1 MKSKRWSVI
10 LFLAACGAINYT
22 DRSAFGITA
31 PLFSKELGIGPA
43 ELGLLFGAFSIGYA
57 PFNFVGGWASDRFGA
72 NRVFAVALA
81 LWSVFCAAIA
91 GTFNMMSM
99 LVVRI
104 LFGAAEGPFGSL
116 INKIS
121 NDRFEPEEAA
131 AAVGVGNAGNPVGA
145 AVAGPIVGY
154 IAITYGWRWSFI
166 VFGVLGLVMAIVWIV
181 RMGGWTRA
189 QRIARPAPVLS
200 QPDPARSDAPPLRF
214 YISRAP
220 ILATAFAFFAIN
232 YILYFFLSWFPSY
245 LVTARHLSMASM
257 SITTV
262 IPWVLGIV
270 GMAGGGFLTDYAAQ
284 HMDRFVS
291 RKLMLGG
298 FLALS
303 SLCIAFGGMV
313 DSLTGAVELM
323 SLSVL
328 FMYLSASAP
337 WVIIQDLVE
346 PERVGAVSGFNH
358 MLANLGGLAG
368 PVITGF
374 IISAT
379 GSYTSAFVLAGV
391 IGVVAALGVAIILP
405 RSMAAARDMHW
416 VAGGLHA

>member
-1 MKSKRWSVI
+1 MKSKRWNVI

-43 ELGLLFGAFSIGYA
+43 ELGILFSAFSFAYA
-57 PFNFVGGWASDRFGA
+57 PFNFIGGWASDRFGP
-72 NRVFAVALA
+72 NRVFATALA
-81 LWSVFCAAIA
+81 MWSVFCASIA
-91 GTFNMMSM
+91 GAFNVASM
-99 LVVRI
+99 LIVRL
-104 LFGAAEGPFGSL
+104 LFGAAEGPFGAL
-116 INKIS
+116 INKIT
-121 NDRFEPEEAA
+121 NDRFETKEAA
-131 AAVGVGNAGNPVGA
+131 AAIGVANAGNPFGA
-145 AVAGPIVGY
+145 AIAGPIVGFV
-154 IAITYGWRWSFI
+154 AITYGWRWSFI
-166 VFGVLGLVMAIVWIV
+166 FFGALGLVMAVVWV
-181 RMGGWTRA
+181 LGMGGWSRG
-189 QRIARPAPVLS
+189 QRVAG
-200 QPDPARSDAPPLRF
+200 PAREASSSDAPPLRF

-232 YILYFFLSWFPSY
+232 YILYFFLTWFPSY
-245 LVTARHLSMASM
+245 LVNARHLSMASM

-291 RKLMLGG
+291 RKLVLGG

-303 SLCIAFGGMV
+303 SLCIGFGGLV
-313 DSLTGAVELM
+313 DSLVGAVVLM

-328 FMYLSASAP
+328 FMYLSAAAP
-337 WVIIQDLVE
+337 WVVVQDLVE
-346 PERVGAVSGFNH
+346 PERVGSVGGFNH
-358 MLANLGGLAG
+358 MLANLGGLLA
-368 PVITGF
+368 PMFTGF
-374 IISAT
+374 IVQFS
-379 GSYTSAFVLAGV
+379 GSYNSAFVLAGA
-391 IGVVAALGVAIILP
+391 IGIVAALGVAIFLP